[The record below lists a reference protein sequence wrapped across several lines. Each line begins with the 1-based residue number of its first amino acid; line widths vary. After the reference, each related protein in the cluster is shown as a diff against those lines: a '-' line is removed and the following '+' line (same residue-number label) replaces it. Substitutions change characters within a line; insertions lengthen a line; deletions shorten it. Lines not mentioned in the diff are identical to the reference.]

1 MVELSIV
8 VPAFNEAENIPLL
21 YTELTDVLKGIG
33 HSYEIVFVD
42 DGSVDGSRDV
52 LNELACKDPR
62 VRALIFRTNFGQSAA
77 MDAGFKEARGDI
89 VITLDADLQNNPEDI
104 PKILSKLSEGFDV
117 VSGWRRDRRDP
128 FLSKRVPS
136 RLSNWLHSRLTG
148 LDIHDSGCT
157 LKGYSHDAIESL
169 ELYGEMH
176 RFIPAILHSRGYRV
190 AEVEVNHRPRQ
201 LGVTKYGLYRL
212 INGFLDLL
220 YITFWSTFSSR
231 PLHLFG
237 RLGFSLTI
245 VGFLAGTLKLIHQ
258 MYVFFVLAE
267 VVFIGPIQFISILL
281 MTIGV
286 LFICFGFL
294 FEIQIRI
301 FYRMTS
307 VRNYSIRERIGP
319 C

>member
-8 VPAFNEAENIPLL
+8 IPAFNEAENIPLL
-21 YTELTDVLKGIG
+21 HTELTDVLMEIG
-33 HSYEIVFVD
+33 RSYEIVFVD
-42 DGSVDGSRDV
+42 DGSADGSRDV
-52 LNELACKDPR
+52 LNELARKDPC

-89 VITLDADLQNNPEDI
+89 VITLDADLQNDPEDI

-117 VSGWRRDRRDP
+117 VSGWRRDRKDP
-128 FLSKRVPS
+128 FLSKRLPS
-136 RLSNWLHSRLTG
+136 IFSNWLHSRLTG
-148 LDIHDSGCT
+148 LSIHDSGCT

-176 RFIPAILHSRGYRV
+176 RYIPAILHSRGYRV

-201 LGVTKYGLYRL
+201 HGETKYGLYRL

-237 RLGFSLTI
+237 RVGFSLVL
-245 VGFLAGTLKLIHQ
+245 VGLLAGILKLIQ
-258 MYVFFVLAE
+258 QIYVFFVLGE
-267 VVFIGPIQFISILL
+267 VVFIGPIQLISILL
-281 MTIGV
+281 ILLGA

-307 VRNYSIRERIGP
+307 SRNYSIRERIGS